1 MNGTQRCSVKVTAQG
16 GPVNWRVSG
25 TNGNISAGGGGSLSA
40 GHSAYV
46 QVTRHDSICLS
57 GGSGSVSFSSGAKA
71 SVTWS
76 C

>member
-1 MNGTQRCSVKVTAQG
+1 MNGTQHCSVTVTAKG

-25 TNGNISAGGGGSLSA
+25 TSGSISAGGSGSLSA
-40 GHSAYV
+40 GHSASV

-57 GGSGSVSFSSGAKA
+57 GGSGSVSFSSGARA